1 MNAITKQEASA
12 LPALSMDQSELMTVL
27 QSSLYPGAQ
36 EDSIRLVLGYCKASG
51 LDPMQ
56 KPVHIVPMW
65 DRNAKAMRDVIM
77 PGIGLYRTQAARSGA
92 LAGISEPEFGP
103 DVQSSFGDQQFV
115 HPDWCRVTV
124 TRRMDDGKL
133 ATFTAREYWL
143 ENYATASKDSSV
155 PNAMWKKR
163 PRGQLAKCAQAQAL
177 RMAFPEMTGSQ
188 PTAEELEGK
197 THFDDASTIE
207 GEVRTVDPSKR
218 PDEKPA
224 GPPAYSQEQ
233 FDKNLAEWVKTIQSG
248 RVTVDRLVTMV
259 QARAKANLTEEQ
271 RAKLTA
277 EAAKPVPTAEA
288 TKVTYAQVAEKLH
301 AAKDQQ
307 ALDDAASLINAVPD
321 EQQQTELTQIYEAR
335 WAELKE

>member
-65 DRNAKAMRDVIM
+65 DRNSKSMRDVIM

-103 DVQSSFGDQQFV
+103 DVQSNFGDLQFV

-143 ENYATASKDSSV
+143 ENYATASKDSSA

-207 GEVRTVDPSKR
+207 GDVRTVDPSKASAS
-218 PDEKPA
+218 PA
-224 GPPAYSQEQ
+224 GPTPTAKPTWPDDA
-233 FDKNLAEWVKTIQSG
+233 FDKQAPRWQRAVESG
-248 RVTVDRLVTMV
+248 LKTVDEILTM
-259 QARAKANLTEEQ
+259 A
-271 RAKLTA
+271 
-277 EAAKPVPTAEA
+277 A
-288 TKVTYAQVAEKLH
+288 TKGALTPAQEAKVRAFKKAEPAVTYAQVAEKMH
-301 AAKDQQ
+301 AAKDRQ
-307 ALDDAASLINAVPD
+307 ALDDAATLIKAVPD
-321 EQQQTELTQIYEAR
+321 EQMQTELTQIYEAR
-335 WAELKE
+335 WAELQE